1 VPHADGHPRA
11 WIRLAA
17 AGWVLSGVAGL
28 VCAVSWLVAFPAPVV
43 DVALAV
49 VLVGAA
55 TVAVGAY
62 RQGRGQDAGV
72 SRNLP
77 ISPSTSAAIVDRDA
91 AASCVVRALVDVA
104 SVDVAIPATLPT
116 I

>member
-1 VPHADGHPRA
+1 VPHTEGHPRA
-11 WIRLAA
+11 WVRLAA

-62 RQGRGQDAGV
+62 RQGRRDGV
-72 SRNLP
+72 AFLRCVR
-77 ISPSTSAAIVDRDA
+77 TSARTAWA
-91 AASCVVRALVDVA
+91 WL
-104 SVDVAIPATLPT
+104 TTFL
-116 I
+116 